1 MFLLLI
7 NIKLKKL
14 LITQIS
20 KHSSN
25 DHLFHRLD
33 VKTTKR
39 FKHFLYFHMKPRKSH
54 KSLLELE
61 RGFSSQGELNTVPNL
76 VTCSFQQG
84 KLRNKVI
91 KIKTI

>member
-1 MFLLLI
+1 M
-7 NIKLKKL
+7 LK
-14 LITQIS
+14 QQ
-20 KHSSN
+20 N
-25 DHLFHRLD
+25 P
-33 VKTTKR
+33 
-39 FKHFLYFHMKPRKSH
+39 FLYFPLKPQKSH

-61 RGFSSQGELNTVPNL
+61 RGFSSQGELNTVLNL